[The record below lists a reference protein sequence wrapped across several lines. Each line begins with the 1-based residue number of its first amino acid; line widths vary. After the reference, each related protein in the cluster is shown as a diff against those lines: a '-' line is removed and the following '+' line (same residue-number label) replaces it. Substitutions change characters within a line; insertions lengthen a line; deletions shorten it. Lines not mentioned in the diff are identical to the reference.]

1 MFYGRLKFCR
11 KTARMY
17 AKSCEQLLIANNLKK
32 AGWSLGYVSALDS
45 HGRTI
50 WIADAHRSDGRRFVV
65 HADEKLT
72 ALVEL
77 ESAIRAS
84 DVKLYFDASTTPGG
98 FQVPSPGGKIDGGVS
113 FGQ

>member
-32 AGWSLGYVSALDS
+32 RGWSLGWVSALDS

-50 WIADAHRSDGRRFVV
+50 WIADVHRNNGKRFVV
-65 HADEKLT
+65 RADEKL
-72 ALVEL
+72 
-77 ESAIRAS
+77 R
-84 DVKLYFDASTTPGG
+84 
-98 FQVPSPGGKIDGGVS
+98 
-113 FGQ
+113 